1 MAKLLLLILA
11 LLFGAFVLFGL
22 GTGSWESDEES
33 SAVPAVVPT
42 VPGGPPAEPGW
53 APYPLPN
60 PEATVIHA
68 VVDSGPVSPEFQTG
82 YEIVILGDGT
92 AITTVTPAGASP
104 AMGDARTADQMTM
117 IRSLGVEGLME
128 LVERLERNGCFALP
142 AAESIPPDQVP
153 IGGPT
158 SLLEISLPGRE
169 IAING
174 AGLQGADTSILVN
187 CQAIVAVAAGVEPE
201 D

>member
-1 MAKLLLLILA
+1 
-11 LLFGAFVLFGL
+11 
-22 GTGSWESDEES
+22 
-33 SAVPAVVPT
+33 VPD
-42 VPGGPPAEPGW
+42 
-53 APYPLPN
+53 

-82 YEIVILGDGT
+82 YEIVIMGDGT

-153 IGGPT
+153 VGGPT

-187 CQAIVAVAAGVEPE
+187 CQAIVSVAAGVEPE